1 LEEVRRRAR
10 SAALGDG
17 IDIIASDDIV
27 ERDRGKGGGF
37 YGWKLHLAVCART
50 ELPVAWCVETA
61 RAHHESSLA
70 DHLLQRVRERR
81 FQPETTTLDK
91 GHDVGPV
98 CPASVEIR
106 MRCSP
111 TKLPPVSSPF

>member
-70 DHLLQRVRERR
+70 DHLLQLYALARCARKRGDSDE
-81 FQPETTTLDK
+81 
-91 GHDVGPV
+91 
-98 CPASVEIR
+98 S
-106 MRCSP
+106 CSP
-111 TKLPPVSSPF
+111 TKLPVSSPF